1 MDFERDFVFVGD
13 ELQEH
18 VEFGFFEA
26 LGDEAAEKLLQFEGI
41 FVCGLFTIYEI
52 V

>member
-1 MDFERDFVFVGD
+1 MFVGD
-13 ELQEH
+13 ELKEH
-18 VEFGFFEA
+18 VDSGFFEA
-26 LGDEAAEKLLQFEGI
+26 LGDEAAEKLLQFERI